1 MNKSKI
7 TRRLTVGAATAAAVC
22 TLGLAGVPAAS
33 AAPAQSPPI
42 QPQQA
47 VGSVSLCLDIP
58 LGSLSFSVC
67 I

>member
-47 VGSVSLCLDIP
+47 TGSVSLCLNIP
-58 LGSLSFSVC
+58 LGSVSFSAC